1 MSFCKIG
8 KCLISAPKRTLAENQ
23 LNLTLAENWLNPL
36 IGKWMKADAM
46 AASAHF
52 GTMATTTCFGTVAAI
67 VAAFAYFGNT
77 SLFNLPLA

>member
-8 KCLISAPKRTLAENQ
+8 KCLISVPKW
-23 LNLTLAENWLNPL
+23 TLAENWLNPL

-52 GTMATTTCFGTVAAI
+52 GTVAATTCFDTVAAI
-67 VAAFAYFGNT
+67 VAASAYFGNT
-77 SLFNLPLA
+77 GPFDLPLA